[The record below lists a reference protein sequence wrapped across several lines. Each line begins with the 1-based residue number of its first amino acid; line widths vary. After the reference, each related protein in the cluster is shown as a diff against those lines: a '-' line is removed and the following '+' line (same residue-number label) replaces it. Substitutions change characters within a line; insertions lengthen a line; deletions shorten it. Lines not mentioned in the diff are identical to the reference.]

1 MAVRLLSPS
10 SFAFNDSNYDN
21 TNANAGSRSHLGI
34 KNLKRRKPHL
44 LVKNDD
50 SNGVGCFYG
59 GCDKEHARENEGNDG
74 GLYDSYGQRNAIHG
88 CVLL

>member
-1 MAVRLLSPS
+1 MAVRLLSPY

-50 SNGVGCFYG
+50 SNGVGRFT
-59 GCDKEHARENEGNDG
+59 E
-74 GLYDSYGQRNAIHG
+74 DSN
-88 CVLL
+88 

>member
-44 LVKNDD
+44 LVDYTIHTVSETQYMD
-50 SNGVGCFYG
+50 VFFYALEKE
-59 GCDKEHARENEGNDG
+59 CDETR
-74 GLYDSYGQRNAIHG
+74 
-88 CVLL
+88 